1 MPETYDALIAGGGPA
16 GLSAALVL
24 GRCRRRVLVCDG
36 GRPRNAASHAMH
48 CYLTREGTAPAE
60 FLRLARADV
69 ARYQSIEVRE
79 EEIAE
84 IARTP
89 DGFTARLAGGA
100 RVAARRVVLA
110 TGIVDELP
118 AVKGLKELYGRSVHH
133 CPFCDGWE
141 HRDTRL
147 AALGKGE
154 KGAGLAVM
162 LSLWSRDVLL
172 FSDGPPEL
180 AAEDRARLD
189 RLGIDIV
196 ETSLGALEGEDGKLG
211 HVRLADGRAVAR
223 DALFFNTGQQQR
235 SPLFE
240 QLGCE
245 VGRKGG
251 IEADSVTEESSVP
264 GVYIAGDA
272 SRDVLFVIVA
282 AAEGAQAACALN
294 KSLMREDGLV
304 P

>member
-36 GRPRNAASHAMH
+36 GRPRNAASHGMH
-48 CYLTREGTAPAE
+48 CYLSREGTPPAE

-69 ARYQSIEVRE
+69 ARYPSVEVRDE
-79 EEIAE
+79 TIAE
-84 IARTP
+84 IARTAT
-89 DGFTARLAGGA
+89 GFSARLAGGA
-100 RVAARRVVLA
+100 RVTARRVVLA

-118 AVKGLKELYGRSVHH
+118 AIKGVKELYGRSVHH

-141 HRDTRL
+141 HRDEKL

-154 KGAGLAVM
+154 KGAGLAAM
-162 LSLWSRDVLL
+162 LTLWSRDVQL
-172 FSDGPPEL
+172 FSDGPAEL
-180 AAEDRARLD
+180 SAEDRARLD
-189 RLGIDIV
+189 RLGIAI
-196 ETSLGALEGEDGKLG
+196 EEASLGALEGKDGGLS
-211 HVRLADGRAVAR
+211 HVRLADGRAIAR
-223 DALFFNTGQQQR
+223 DALFFNTGQHQR
-235 SPLFE
+235 SPLFA

-245 VGRKGG
+245 VGHKGG
-251 IEADSVTEESSVP
+251 IDADAVTEESSVP

-294 KSLMREDGLV
+294 KSLMREDGLA
-304 P
+304 

>member
-1 MPETYDALIAGGGPA
+1 MADIYDALIVGGGPA

-36 GRPRNAASHAMH
+36 GRPRNAASHGMH
-48 CYLTREGTAPAE
+48 CYLAREGTPPAE

-69 ARYQSIEVRE
+69 ARYPSVEVRE

-89 DGFTARLAGGA
+89 DGFAARLASGA
-100 RVAARRVVLA
+100 RVSARRVVLA

-118 AVKGLKELYGRSVHH
+118 AIKGVKEFYGTSVHH

-141 HRDTRL
+141 HREERL

-154 KGAGLAVM
+154 KGTGLAAM
-162 LSLWSRDVLL
+162 LTLWSRDVVL
-172 FSDGPPEL
+172 FSDGPAEIS
-180 AAEDRARLD
+180 AEDRARLD
-189 RLGIDIV
+189 RLAIAV
-196 ETSLGALEGEDGKLG
+196 EETRLGALEGEDGRLR
-211 HVRLADGRAVAR
+211 HVRLADGRGVAR
-223 DALFFNTGQQQR
+223 DALFFNTGQHQR
-235 SPLFE
+235 SPLFA
-240 QLGCE
+240 QLGCD
-245 VGRKGG
+245 VGDKGG
-251 IEADSVTEESSVP
+251 IEADAVSEESSVP

-294 KSLMREDGLV
+294 KSLMREDGLA
-304 P
+304 